1 MGAAALCLKL
11 PQTMTSNNH
20 RECGAGGRKKGRENG
35 ECDQWLTFQDDWH
48 RLKTLPV
55 SPRHVGLQSRT
66 FVGSWGT
73 IRKQRR
79 ERRKPGILGAEK
91 NDREWNS
98 SLPVDW
104 THTGEWNYNYC
115 KTSLVCKINYLRHDF
130 YQNNSFFQHSVQHY
144 FSQTIF
150 IGKFFVL
157 AVSEH
162 CPVCRS

>member
-48 RLKTLPV
+48 RLKTILVTVDCNQEHSWDPEEL
-55 SPRHVGLQSRT
+55 SGSR
-66 FVGSWGT
+66 GG
-73 IRKQRR
+73 R
-79 ERRKPGILGAEK
+79 EENLEFSEQKK
-91 NDREWNS
+91 NDREWNY

-104 THTGEWNYNYC
+104 TYTGEWNYNYC

-130 YQNNSFFQHSVQHY
+130 YQNNSFNIQY
-144 FSQTIF
+144 NIIF
-150 IGKFFVL
+150 PKQFL
-157 AVSEH
+157 SEN
-162 CPVCRS
+162 SLS